1 MLRMFVWTA
10 YSELS
15 IERNVVINN
24 QCTGLVPV
32 ASASLYQEDREIL
45 HGLIMVVIIGRLE

>member
-15 IERNVVINN
+15 IEQQTKYTSKAIAMHSVND
-24 QCTGLVPV
+24 Q
-32 ASASLYQEDREIL
+32 SAEYLRPT
-45 HGLIMVVIIGRLE
+45 IGVNE